1 MVLSREGYICKE
13 SYTISLLIKITSEQ
27 SDLQL
32 QYTLIKER
40 KRKER
45 KVGGGKRKHGLD
57 KKTEIF
63 FNMFCFVDK
72 VSCIPG
78 WP

>member
-1 MVLSREGYICKE
+1 MALSREGYICKE
-13 SYTISLLIKITSEQ
+13 SYTISLLIKMTSEQ

-57 KKTEIF
+57 
-63 FNMFCFVDK
+63 
-72 VSCIPG
+72 
-78 WP
+78 

>member
-1 MVLSREGYICKE
+1 MCLFLVLSLNTCWDKMALSREGYICKE
-13 SYTISLLIKITSEQ
+13 SYTISLLIKMTSEQ

-57 KKTEIF
+57 
-63 FNMFCFVDK
+63 
-72 VSCIPG
+72 
-78 WP
+78 